1 MVLKQI
7 DLSLSFILLTGRLK
21 GEIWLDKLVETVV
34 VSFSDPG
41 EEPGISTIVKTHPKG
56 GFLRSQTLQLL
67 HFYHDRRLF
76 VTNFSRARIR
86 LVVLF

>member
-41 EEPGISTIVKTHPKG
+41 EEPGISTITSPTKKVG
-56 GFLRSQTLQLL
+56 VCVFSNMLRFT
-67 HFYHDRRLF
+67 YR
-76 VTNFSRARIR
+76 
-86 LVVLF
+86 